1 MAANFFIRTIKKN
14 GDATLFVRV
23 RIVEKGIDIKQSTGL
38 VVNAA
43 EWTKAQNDA
52 KVLKKYRISEKP
64 MFDKLDSIVA
74 MVDTLVKEN
83 VEITADMLKERIHTI
98 INAEQ
103 IAAEKQRQEEEAKA
117 EEEKNRITFNDFVAQ
132 YIEECATGD
141 RKKKDSTLNVATGT
155 VKSFR
160 GFFAQL
166 KAYQED
172 RHIIIDFPDITVA
185 FYEDFK
191 RFMLDKQ
198 YSPNTIA
205 RITKILKMMCYA
217 AERVKLFDA
226 KDIRTSVLA
235 HPKDVDNVYL
245 SDERIQELYDL
256 DLSRHEAW
264 EKVRDVFVIGCL
276 TGQRVSDYKRINKSM
291 IVELSDGNKYIK
303 LKQEKTRKMVFIPLD
318 YRVEAILAKY
328 NGVLPKLFDQ
338 KINDYIKKV
347 GEMLGW
353 TEIVEMDEQR
363 GSMEYVAKRRFC
375 DLIKTH
381 TARRSF
387 ATNMY
392 RAGASLSSIMAITG
406 HGSEEQLRVYLK
418 LTDEEK
424 AIEARKEMY
433 FRSNNMRIAQ

>member
-1 MAANFFIRTIKKN
+1 
-14 GDATLFVRV
+14 
-23 RIVEKGIDIKQSTGL
+23 
-38 VVNAA
+38 
-43 EWTKAQNDA
+43 
-52 KVLKKYRISEKP
+52 
-64 MFDKLDSIVA
+64 MFDKLDEISKV
-74 MVDTLVKEN
+74 VETLEKEN
-83 VEITADMLKERIHTI
+83 IPLTSDLIKQRVYEIV
-98 INAEQ
+98 NAEQ
-103 IAAEKQRQEEEAKA
+103 IAAEKQRQEEEAKKKK
-117 EEEKNRITFNDFVAQ
+117 EKERTTFNDFISQ
-132 YIEECATGD
+132 YIEECASGD
-141 RKKKDSTLNVATGT
+141 RKKKDSTLNVAPGT

-166 KAYQED
+166 KAYQEE

-191 RFMLDKQ
+191 RFMLDKK

-256 DLSRHEAW
+256 DLSNHEAW
-264 EKVRDVFVIGCL
+264 EKVRDVFVVGCL
-276 TGQRVSDYKRINKSM
+276 TGQRVSDYKRINKGM
-291 IVELSDGNKYIK
+291 IVELSDGHKYIK
-303 LKQEKTRKMVFIPLD
+303 LKQEKTRKIVFIPLD
-318 YRVEAILAKY
+318 YRAEAILDKY

-363 GSMEYVAKRRFC
+363 GSMEYTAKRRFC

-424 AIEARKEMY
+424 AIEARKEMF
-433 FRSNNMRIAQ
+433 FRNNSMRIAQ

>member
-1 MAANFFIRTIKKN
+1 MAAKFFIRTIKKN
-14 GDATLFVRV
+14 GDATLFVR
-23 RIVEKGIDIKQSTGL
+23 IQDPDKGLNIRLSTGL
-38 VVNAA
+38 IVNAEA
-43 EWTKAQNDA
+43 WKKSETSANA
-52 KVLKKYRISEKP
+52 KEKYRRAEQS
-64 MFDKLDSIVA
+64 MFDKLDEISKV
-74 MVDTLVKEN
+74 VETLEKEN
-83 VEITADMLKERIHTI
+83 IPLTSDLIKQRVYEI

-103 IAAEKQRQEEEAKA
+103 IAAEKQRQEEEAKKKK
-117 EEEKNRITFNDFVAQ
+117 EQERTTFNDFIAQ

-141 RKKKDSTLNVATGT
+141 RKKKDSTLNVAPGT

-256 DLSRHEAW
+256 DLSNHEAW
-264 EKVRDVFVIGCL
+264 EKVRDVFVVGCL
-276 TGQRVSDYKRINKSM
+276 TGQRVSDYKRINKDM
-291 IVELSDGNKYIK
+291 IVALTDGNKYIK
-303 LKQEKTRKMVFIPLD
+303 LKQEKTRKIVFIPLD
-318 YRVEAILAKY
+318 YRVEAILEKY

-353 TEIVEMDEQR
+353 TEIVELDEQR
-363 GSMEYVAKRRFC
+363 GSMEYTAKRRFC

-433 FRSNNMRIAQ
+433 FRNNNMRIAQ

>member
-1 MAANFFIRTIKKN
+1 MAAKFFIRTIKKN
-14 GDATLFVRV
+14 GDATLFVR
-23 RIVEKGIDIKQSTGL
+23 IQDPDKGLNIRLSTGL
-38 VVNAA
+38 VVNAEA
-43 EWTKAQNDA
+43 WKKSETSANA
-52 KVLKKYRISEKP
+52 KEKYRRTEQS
-64 MFDKLDSIVA
+64 MFDKLDEISKV
-74 MVDTLVKEN
+74 VETLEKEN
-83 VEITADMLKERIHTI
+83 IPLTSDLIKQRVYEIV
-98 INAEQ
+98 NAEQ
-103 IAAEKQRQEEEAKA
+103 IAAEKQRQEEEAKKKK
-117 EEEKNRITFNDFVAQ
+117 EKERTTFNDFISQ
-132 YIEECATGD
+132 YIEECASGD
-141 RKKKDSTLNVATGT
+141 RKKKDSTLNVAPGT

-166 KAYQED
+166 KAYQEE

-191 RFMLDKQ
+191 RFMLDKK

-256 DLSRHEAW
+256 DLSNHEAW
-264 EKVRDVFVIGCL
+264 EKVRDVFVVGCL
-276 TGQRVSDYKRINKSM
+276 TGQRVSDYKRINKGM
-291 IVELSDGNKYIK
+291 IVELSDGHKYIK
-303 LKQEKTRKMVFIPLD
+303 LKQEKTRKIVFIPLD
-318 YRVEAILAKY
+318 YRAEAILDKY

-363 GSMEYVAKRRFC
+363 GSMEYTAKRRFC

-433 FRSNNMRIAQ
+433 FRGNNMRIAQ

>member
-14 GDATLFVRV
+14 GDATLFVR
-23 RIVEKGIDIKQSTGL
+23 IQDPNKGMNIRLSTGL
-38 VVNAA
+38 VVNVEAWKKSQVSA
-43 EWTKAQNDA
+43 KA
-52 KVLKKYRISEKP
+52 KEKYRLTEKL
-64 MFDKLDSIVA
+64 MFEKLDAISKVVETLERENISITS
-74 MVDTLVKEN
+74 DLVKQ
-83 VEITADMLKERIHTI
+83 RIYEI

-103 IAAEKQRQEEEAKA
+103 IAAERQRQKEEAKA
-117 EEEKNRITFNDFVAQ
+117 EEEKNRITFNDFIAQ
-132 YIEECATGD
+132 YIKECDTGD
-141 RKKKDSTLNVATGT
+141 RKKKDSTLNIAPGT

-172 RHIIIDFPDITVA
+172 RHVIIDFPDITVA

-217 AERVKLFDA
+217 AERMKLFDA

-235 HPKDVDNVYL
+235 HPKDVDNIYL

-256 DLSRHEAW
+256 DLSGHEAW
-264 EKVRDVFVIGCL
+264 EKVRDVFVVGCL
-276 TGQRVSDYKRINKSM
+276 TGQRVSDYKRINKGM
-291 IVELSDGNKYIK
+291 VVELTDGNKYIK
-303 LKQEKTRKMVFIPLD
+303 LKQEKTRKIVFIPLD
-318 YRVEAILAKY
+318 YRVEAILKKY

-353 TEIVEMDEQR
+353 TEVVELDEQR
-363 GSMEYVAKRRFC
+363 GSMEYTAKRRFC

-392 RAGASLSSIMAITG
+392 RAGASLGSIMAITG

-433 FRSNNMRIAQ
+433 FRNNNMRVAQ

>member
-1 MAANFFIRTIKKN
+1 M
-14 GDATLFVRV
+14 

-64 MFDKLDSIVA
+64 MVDKLDSIVA

-117 EEEKNRITFNDFVAQ
+117 EEEKNRTTFNDFIAQ

-141 RKKKDSTLNVATGT
+141 RKKKDSTLNVAPGT

-166 KAYQED
+166 KAYQE
-172 RHIIIDFPDITVA
+172 
-185 FYEDFK
+185 E
-191 RFMLDKQ
+191 Q

-235 HPKDVDNVYL
+235 HPKDVDNIYL

-303 LKQEKTRKMVFIPLD
+303 LKQEKTRKIVFIPLD
-318 YRVEAILAKY
+318 YRVEAILDKY

-363 GSMEYVAKRRFC
+363 GSMEYTAKRRFC

-392 RAGASLSSIMAITG
+392 RSGSSLNSIMAITG

>member
-1 MAANFFIRTIKKN
+1 MAAKFFIRTIKKN
-14 GDATLFVRV
+14 GYATLFVR
-23 RIVEKGIDIKQSTGL
+23 IQDPDKGLNIRLSTGL
-38 VVNAA
+38 VVNS
-43 EWTKAQNDA
+43 DA
-52 KVLKKYRISEKP
+52 WKKSETSANAKEKYRRTEQS
-64 MFDKLDSIVA
+64 MFDKLDEISKV
-74 MVDTLVKEN
+74 VETLEKEN
-83 VEITADMLKERIHTI
+83 IPLTSALIKQRVYEIV
-98 INAEQ
+98 NAEQ
-103 IAAEKQRQEEEAKA
+103 IAAEKQRQEEEKKKKQ
-117 EEEKNRITFNDFVAQ
+117 EQERITFNDFIAQ
-132 YIEECATGD
+132 YIEECATGG
-141 RKKKDSTLNVATGT
+141 RKKKDSTLNVAPGT

-172 RHIIIDFPDITVA
+172 RHVIIDFPDITVA

-191 RFMLDKQ
+191 SFMLDKQ

-205 RITKILKMMCYA
+205 RMTKILKTMCYA

-235 HPKDVDNVYL
+235 HPKDVDNIYL
-245 SDERIQELYDL
+245 SDERIQELYAL
-256 DLSRHEAW
+256 DLSAHEAW
-264 EKVRDVFVIGCL
+264 EKVRDVFVVGCL

-291 IVELSDGNKYIK
+291 IVELTDGNKYIK
-303 LKQEKTRKMVFIPLD
+303 LRQEKTRKVVFIPLD
-318 YRVEAILAKY
+318 YRVEAILDKY
-328 NGVLPKLFDQ
+328 NGILPKLFDQ

-363 GSMEYVAKRRFC
+363 GSMEYTAKRRFC

-392 RAGASLSSIMAITG
+392 RAGASLSNIMAITG

-433 FRSNNMRIAQ
+433 FRSNNMRIA

>member
-1 MAANFFIRTIKKN
+1 MAAKFFIRTIKKN
-14 GDATLFVRV
+14 GDATLFVR
-23 RIVEKGIDIKQSTGL
+23 IQDPDKGLNIRLSTGL
-38 VVNAA
+38 VVNAEA
-43 EWTKAQNDA
+43 WKKSETSANA
-52 KVLKKYRISEKP
+52 KEKYRRTEQS
-64 MFDKLDSIVA
+64 MFDKLDEISKV
-74 MVDTLVKEN
+74 VETLEKEN
-83 VEITADMLKERIHTI
+83 IPLTSDLIKQRVYEIV
-98 INAEQ
+98 NAEQ
-103 IAAEKQRQEEEAKA
+103 IAAEKQRQEEEAKKKK
-117 EEEKNRITFNDFVAQ
+117 EKERTTFNDFISQ
-132 YIEECATGD
+132 YIEECASGD
-141 RKKKDSTLNVATGT
+141 RKKKDSTLNVAPGT

-166 KAYQED
+166 KAYQEE

-191 RFMLDKQ
+191 RFMLDKK

-256 DLSRHEAW
+256 DLSNHEAW
-264 EKVRDVFVIGCL
+264 EKVRDVFVVGCL
-276 TGQRVSDYKRINKSM
+276 TGQRVSDYKRINKGM
-291 IVELSDGNKYIK
+291 IVELSDGHKYIK
-303 LKQEKTRKMVFIPLD
+303 LKQEKTRKIVFIPLD
-318 YRVEAILAKY
+318 YRAEAILDKY

-363 GSMEYVAKRRFC
+363 GSMEYTAKRRFC

-424 AIEARKEMY
+424 AIEARKEMF
-433 FRSNNMRIAQ
+433 FRNNSMRIAQ